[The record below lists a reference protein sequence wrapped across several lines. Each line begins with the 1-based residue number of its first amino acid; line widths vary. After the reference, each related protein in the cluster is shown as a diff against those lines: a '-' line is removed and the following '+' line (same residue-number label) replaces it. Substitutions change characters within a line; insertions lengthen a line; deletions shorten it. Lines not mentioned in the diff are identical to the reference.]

1 MKILITGHKGFIGQ
15 NLTLYL
21 QNEHELFGYEW
32 QEDNLPEVEGFD
44 WVNLFVEEERDEVM
58 HEFHSCLE
66 MNRRFNKTT
75 KLQNGKEVRLLG
87 YPYRISEHE
96 HGGFLISITENEA

>member
-1 MKILITGHKGFIGQ
+1 MPLDFQQTIDEVRALCTGETDEIALMATISCH
-15 NLTLYL
+15 LY
-21 QNEHELFGYEW
+21 Q
-32 QEDNLPEVEGFD
+32 QIEGFD
-44 WVNLFVEEERDEVM
+44 WVNLFIEEERDEVM

-75 KLQNGKEVRLLG
+75 RLQNGKEVRLLG

-96 HGGFLISITENEA
+96 HGGFLISITENEV